1 MCGIAGIYLRDPSFE
16 IADLDGMVGLMLDS
30 IDHRGG
36 DATGHVALGND
47 GVLEWQKA
55 ACDSKDF
62 NRHRRPVP
70 KGTRTWMGHTRWAT
84 QGLPAFVE
92 NNHPLKR
99 GAFFVIHNGH
109 IGNDDQLFELAGR
122 TPYGQVDSEAIP
134 ARFASFGK
142 LAAAPKIMSE
152 LHGAAAI
159 AAVSEETPNELVL
172 ARGSSSPLFVLQ
184 TKKVVIWAST
194 QETVE
199 EAYRKHI
206 GRLPRK
212 SAIKNIPE
220 GTVLHFVNGTLKKS
234 RFKVWSPPKVKV
246 TVPITL
252 PYKATSPEL
261 QLVAGGNIKD
271 GDMLDCDS
279 CGVRLPWNL
288 VEYEYDPEER
298 MTYQFC
304 PECDSLWEYDG
315 KDSLLKSRSSSF
327 AAALDAEWAEVNE
340 AILSEEDR

>member
-62 NRHRRPVP
+62 NHHRRPVP

-109 IGNDDQLFELAGR
+109 ISNDSEVFLAANR
-122 TPYGQVDSEAIP
+122 ERFGQVDSEAIP

-142 LAAAPKIMSE
+142 LSAAPKVMAE
-152 LHGAAAI
+152 LRGAAAI
-159 AAVSEETPNELVL
+159 AVVSEETPDELVL
-172 ARGSSSPLFVLQ
+172 ARGASSPLFVLQ
-184 TKKVVIWAST
+184 TKKYVLWGST
-194 QETVE
+194 PKTVA
-199 EAYRKHI
+199 EAYTKHI
-206 GRLPRK
+206 GRLPK
-212 SAIKNIPE
+212 KAKITDIPE
-220 GTVLHFVNGTLKKS
+220 GTVLHFKDGKVSKKT
-234 RFKVWSPPKVKV
+234 FQVWRPKPVVYNTGWKPTWQAV
-246 TVPITL
+246 
-252 PYKATSPEL
+252 SPEACT
-261 QLVAGGNIKD
+261 VSKETGKND
-271 GDMLDCDS
+271 ELDCDS
-279 CGVRLPWNL
+279 CGIVVPWDEM
-288 VEYEYDPEER
+288 EYRYDPDAGL
-298 MTYQFC
+298 TWQIC
-304 PECDSLWEYDG
+304 PECDALWEQQG
-315 KDSLLKSRSSSF
+315 Q
-327 AAALDAEWAEVNE
+327 AALTTSIHSMLDMEWAAMDREE
-340 AILSEEDR
+340 ADEQ